1 MVGIGES
8 PFAGSERNMTEAIG
22 RKGRRW
28 GGEIVSILLI
38 NLFAIFFLKPFNPS
52 GRI

>member
-1 MVGIGES
+1 MAGIAENL
-8 PFAGSERNMTEAIG
+8 FAGSERNRAEAID

-28 GGEIVSILLI
+28 GGEVVSILLI
-38 NLFAIFFLKPFNPS
+38 NLLAIFFPKPLNPS